1 MTYNEYKQGALNT
14 ATYPRPLRFLYLK
27 LGIREE
33 TGEVC
38 GKFKKLI
45 RDKGWQPGMT
55 ITGEERKAIL
65 LELGDVAWYC
75 ACFAHERGTKIAVK
89 EDIDMVKRSRG
100 TNDGTENICMKAEDL
115 ATVATGENF
124 IIAFIYIEMI
134 AQMLDSSLNE
144 VCQMNLDKLADRQR
158 RDKIHGSGDYR

>member
-1 MTYNEYKQGALNT
+1 MTYNEYKVGALRT
-14 ATYPRPLRFLYLK
+14 ATYPKPLRFLYLR

-45 RDKGWQPGMT
+45 RDKGWVPGMPVM
-55 ITGEERKAIL
+55 GEDRTAIL

-89 EDIDMVKRSRG
+89 EDLDMLKRNIG
-100 TNDGTENICMKAEDL
+100 NQEGTEDICMKADDL
-115 ATVATGENF
+115 TNVATGENF
-124 IIAFIYIEMI
+124 IVAFIYIEMM
-134 AQMLDSSLNE
+134 AQMLGSSLNE
-144 VCQMNLDKLADRQR
+144 VCRMNLDKLESRQKR
-158 RDKIHGSGDYR
+158 NKIHGSGDYR

>member
-1 MTYNEYKQGALNT
+1 MTYNEYKVGALRT
-14 ATYPRPLRFLYLK
+14 ATYPKPLRFLYLR

-45 RDKGWQPGMT
+45 RDKGWVPGMP
-55 ITGEERKAIL
+55 IIGEERTAIL

-89 EDIDMVKRSRG
+89 EDLDMLKRNIG
-100 TNDGTENICMKAEDL
+100 NYEGTENICMKADDL
-115 ATVATGENF
+115 ANVATVENF
-124 IIAFIYIEMI
+124 IVAFIYIEMM
-134 AQMLDSSLNE
+134 AQMLGSSLNE
-144 VCQMNLDKLADRQR
+144 VCQMNLDKLESRQKR
-158 RDKIHGSGDYR
+158 NKIHGSGDYR